1 MKSYCINQVVP
12 SAEKVLHNA
21 CAAMAGM
28 LLWFAMTEVC
38 LAQTFPPLPEGNTGI
53 ASRYP
58 GDAGIAADTAVIYS
72 DDFESYA
79 SAAGL
84 TANWNGGVYH
94 DVRIATESG
103 HVFAGAKSVE
113 FCLPQQTI
121 EWSNTV
127 ARDLDKNHELT
138 TLFLRSYTKFDT
150 TFDISGSCHN
160 GIGMSAHYFINDQAT
175 PGVPADG
182 YNKFLMEFESWRGDS
197 TEPNPGNL
205 NVYIYHPGQ
214 RSQWGDHF
222 FPDGEVMPNTSL
234 PYNFGSG
241 FVSRPWIT
249 CKLGQWYCVEL
260 MVKDNTVGQSDGRVA
275 CWLDGKLIA
284 DFQNLELRKA
294 DSLKINRFNLSLHA
308 GSNPKR
314 ETFKWYDNVVAAKS
328 YIGPMFSPGP
338 VRSQL
343 NPAIGS
349 HNPSVSGTTIS
360 FELAKPSPVSVDIY
374 TAGGVIVKSLANRTF
389 LAGSHSIRWDC
400 RNGSGEPVSRGM
412 YLTSIRT
419 ADREWTAR
427 MTITR

>member
-1 MKSYCINQVVP
+1 MNHYCIKLAVP
-12 SAEKVLHNA
+12 GVLL
-21 CAAMAGM
+21 CFAMAD
-28 LLWFAMTEVC
+28 VC

-53 ASRYP
+53 AARYP
-58 GDAGIAADTAVIYS
+58 GDIGIAGDTAVIYA

-113 FCLPQQTI
+113 FRLPQQTI

-127 ARDLDKNHELT
+127 ARDLDKNHELP

-150 TFDISGSCHN
+150 TFNISGSCHN

-182 YNKFLMEFESWRGDS
+182 YNKFLAEFESWRGDS

-205 NVYIYHPGQ
+205 NVYIYHPAQ

-222 FPDGEVMPNTSL
+222 FPDGTVL
-234 PYNFGSG
+234 PWTYLPGDFGAG
-241 FVSRPWIT
+241 FVSRPNVV
-249 CKLGQWYCVEL
+249 CKLGQWYCCEL
-260 MVKDNTVGQSDGRVA
+260 MIKANTIGVKDGRIA
-275 CWLDGKLIA
+275 CWLNGALIA

-328 YIGPMFSPGP
+328 YIGPMYSPGP

-343 NPAIGS
+343 NPAIVP
-349 HNPSVSGTTIS
+349 HTPFVSGTTIS
-360 FELAKPSPVSVDIY
+360 FELAQPSPVSVDIY
-374 TAGGVIVKSLANRTF
+374 TARGVIIRSLVNRTF
-389 LAGSHSIRWDC
+389 FAGSHSMRWNGRD
-400 RNGSGEPVSRGM
+400 GSGAPVATGM
-412 YLTSIRT
+412 YLTRIRM
-419 ADREWTAR
+419 AERAWTAR
-427 MTITR
+427 MTITQ

>member
-1 MKSYCINQVVP
+1 MIPYYIKLAVP
-12 SAEKVLHNA
+12 
-21 CAAMAGM
+21 G
-28 LLWFAMTEVC
+28 LLLCFAMPNLC

-53 ASRYP
+53 AARYP
-58 GDAGIAADTAVIYS
+58 GDAGIAADAAVIYA
-72 DDFESYA
+72 DDFESYT

-84 TANWNGGVYH
+84 AANWNGGVYH

-103 HVFAGAKSVE
+103 HVFAGAKAVE
-113 FCLPQQTI
+113 FKLPQQTI

-138 TLFLRSYTKFDT
+138 TLFLRSYAKFDT
-150 TFDISGSCHN
+150 TFDVVGSSHN

-182 YNKFLMEFESWRGDS
+182 YNKFLMEFESWRGTAADTS
-197 TEPNPGNL
+197 PGSL

-249 CKLGQWYCVEL
+249 CKLGRWYCVEL
-260 MVKDNTVGQSDGRVA
+260 MVKDNTVGQNDGRVA

-284 DFQNLELRKA
+284 DFQNLGLRKA

-308 GSNPKR
+308 GSNPAR

-328 YIGPMFSPGP
+328 YIGPLFSPGP
-338 VRSQL
+338 VRSRL
-343 NPAIGS
+343 NPAIGLR
-349 HNPSVSGTTIS
+349 NPVVSRTTIS
-360 FELAKPSPVSVDIY
+360 FALAQPSPVMVAIY
-374 TAGGVIVKSLANRTF
+374 TARGENMRCLVNRTF
-389 LAGSHSIRWDC
+389 VAGSHSIRWDG
-400 RNGSGEPVSRGM
+400 RNLSGAPVATGM
-412 YLTSIRT
+412 YLTRIRIDNMT
-419 ADREWTAR
+419 WTAK
-427 MTITR
+427 MTLTR

>member
-1 MKSYCINQVVP
+1 MNSYCIKLAVP
-12 SAEKVLHNA
+12 GVLL
-21 CAAMAGM
+21 CFPMAG
-28 LLWFAMTEVC
+28 AC

-53 ASRYP
+53 AARYP
-58 GDAGIAADTAVIYS
+58 GDAGIAADTAVIYA
-72 DDFESYA
+72 DDFESYT

-113 FCLPQQTI
+113 FKLPQQTI

-127 ARDLDKNHELT
+127 ARDLDKNHELS

-150 TFDISGSCHN
+150 TFDIFGSCHN

-175 PGVPADG
+175 PGVPANG
-182 YNKFLMEFESWRGDS
+182 YNKFLAEFESWRGDS
-197 TEPNPGNL
+197 TEPNPGNM
-205 NVYIYHPGQ
+205 NVYIYHPAQ
-214 RSQWGDHF
+214 RDIWGDHF
-222 FPDGEVMPNTSL
+222 FPDGTVL
-234 PYNFGSG
+234 PWTYLPGDFGTG
-241 FVSRPWIT
+241 FIARPDIV
-249 CKLGQWYCVEL
+249 CKLGQWYCCEL
-260 MVKDNTVGQSDGRVA
+260 MVKANTIGVKDGRVA

-308 GSNPKR
+308 RSNPKR

-343 NPAIGS
+343 NLAIGT
-349 HNPSVSGTTIS
+349 HAPSVSGTTIS
-360 FELAKPSPVSVDIY
+360 FELAQPSPVVVDIY
-374 TAGGVIVKSLANRTF
+374 TAQGMNIRSLGNRTF
-389 LAGSHSIRWDC
+389 FAGSHSIRWDG
-400 RNGSGEPVSRGM
+400 RNGSGVPVAAGM
-412 YLTSIRT
+412 YLARIRT
-419 ADREWTAR
+419 ADRSWTAK
-427 MTITR
+427 MTITQ

>member
-1 MKSYCINQVVP
+1 MSPYCIKLAVP
-12 SAEKVLHNA
+12 GVLL
-21 CAAMAGM
+21 CFAMAD
-28 LLWFAMTEVC
+28 TC

-53 ASRYP
+53 AARHP
-58 GDAGIAADTAVIYS
+58 GDVGIAGDTAVIYA

-113 FCLPQQTI
+113 FRLPQQTM

-127 ARDLDKNHELT
+127 ARDLDRNHELT

-150 TFDISGSCHN
+150 TFNISGSCHN

-182 YNKFLMEFESWRGDS
+182 YNKFLAEFESWRGDS

-205 NVYIYHPGQ
+205 NVYIYHPAQ

-222 FPDGEVMPNTSL
+222 FPDGTVL
-234 PYNFGSG
+234 PWTYLPGDFGTG
-241 FVSRPWIT
+241 FISRSNIV
-249 CKLGQWYCVEL
+249 CKLGQWYCCEL
-260 MVKDNTVGQSDGRVA
+260 MVKANTIGVKDGRIA

-349 HNPSVSGTTIS
+349 QAPFVSGTTIS
-360 FELAKPSPVSVDIY
+360 FRLAQPSPVSVDIY
-374 TAGGVIVKSLANRTF
+374 TAQGVIIKSLVNNTF
-389 LAGSHSIRWDC
+389 FAGSHSMRWDG
-400 RNGSGEPVSRGM
+400 RNGSGAPVATGM
-412 YLTSIRT
+412 YLTRIRMG
-419 ADREWTAR
+419 DRAWTMR
-427 MTITR
+427 MTLTR

>member
-1 MKSYCINQVVP
+1 MSPYCIKLAVP
-12 SAEKVLHNA
+12 GVLL
-21 CAAMAGM
+21 CFAMAD
-28 LLWFAMTEVC
+28 VC

-53 ASRYP
+53 AARYP
-58 GDAGIAADTAVIYS
+58 GDAGIAGDTAVIYA
-72 DDFESYA
+72 DDFESYT

-113 FCLPQQTI
+113 FRLPQQTI

-138 TLFLRSYTKFDT
+138 TLFLRTYTKFDT
-150 TFDISGSCHN
+150 TFDVVGSSHN

-175 PGVPADG
+175 PGIPADG
-182 YNKFLMEFESWRGDS
+182 YNKFLMEFESWRGTAADTS
-197 TEPNPGNL
+197 PGSL
-205 NVYIYHPGQ
+205 NVYIYHLGQ

-249 CKLGQWYCVEL
+249 CKLGRWYCVEL
-260 MVKDNTVGQSDGRVA
+260 MVKDNTVGQSEGRVA

-338 VRSQL
+338 VKSQL
-343 NPAIGS
+343 NPAIRS
-349 HNPSVSGTTIS
+349 INPSISGTTIS
-360 FELAKPSPVSVDIY
+360 FELAQPSPVSVDIY
-374 TAGGVIVKSLANRTF
+374 TAQGVIIRSLVNRTF
-389 LAGSHSIRWDC
+389 FAGSHSMRWDG
-400 RNGSGEPVSRGM
+400 RDGSGAPVATGM
-412 YLTSIRT
+412 YLTRIRMG
-419 ADREWTAR
+419 DRAWTMR
-427 MTITR
+427 MTLTR